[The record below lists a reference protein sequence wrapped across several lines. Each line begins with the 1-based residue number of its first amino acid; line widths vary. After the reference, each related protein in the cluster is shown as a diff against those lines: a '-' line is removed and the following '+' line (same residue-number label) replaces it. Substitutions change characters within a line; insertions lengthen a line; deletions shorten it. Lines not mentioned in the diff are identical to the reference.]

1 MILSHM
7 HDVIVVG
14 GGPAGLYA
22 AWLLARRG
30 FDVALFEEHDS
41 PGEPVHCTG
50 VLAAEAFDEFEIP
63 RQSVLN
69 TLTHVRFHSPA
80 GAAVRY
86 TTPEIEA
93 LVIDRR
99 AFDEHLHGCA
109 SEAGVAIRTGARVT
123 AVAVERRGVTLSFAD
138 GTSAAGRAC
147 VLACGANYTIQRRL
161 GMGMP
166 PVFLQSAQVECPA
179 APFEEVEVHFGHA
192 IASSGFAWAVPV
204 RRGAASFARIGL
216 MSDTNAGRQFE
227 AFVSRVGARLGIGT
241 PGQGRMEPRQKMLP
255 LAPIPATYAD
265 RIVAV
270 GDAAGLVKATT
281 GGGIYYS
288 LVSASLAADVLAD
301 GLRRDG
307 LDAPKLEPYQ
317 DAWRRR
323 LGPELDA
330 QLSLR
335 LLANRLT
342 DDEIEMLFDLAQT
355 DGIMPIVRRTAR
367 FNRHRDLIVSL
378 LKHPPVRRVLFRR
391 LAGRQTVTR

>member
-1 MILSHM
+1 MDL
-7 HDVIVVG
+7 VWE
-14 GGPAGLYA
+14 GL
-22 AWLLARRG
+22 R
-30 FDVALFEEHDS
+30 
-41 PGEPVHCTG
+41 
-50 VLAAEAFDEFEIP
+50 EAFDLLVRNDEDVYEIAW
-63 RQSVLN
+63 RSIAVSGTATLISLVLGV
-69 TLTHVRFHSPA
+69 LT
-80 GAAVRY
+80 GAALAFKRFPGRIVVMS
-86 TTPEIEA
+86 
-93 LVIDRR
+93 LVN
-99 AFDEHLHGCA
+99 
-109 SEAGVAIRTGARVT
+109 T
-123 AVAVERRGVTLSFAD
+123 
-138 GTSAAGRAC
+138 
-147 VLACGANYTIQRRL
+147 

-166 PVFLQSAQVECPA
+166 PIFLQSAQVECPA

-227 AFVSRVGARLGIGT
+227 AFVSRVGARLGLATG
-241 PGQGRMEPRQKMLP
+241 GDGRMEPRQKMLP

-288 LVSASLAADVLAD
+288 LVSASLAADVLED

-307 LDAPKLEPYQ
+307 LDAARLEPYQ
-317 DAWRRR
+317 DAWRKR

-378 LKHPPVRRVLFRR
+378 LKHPPARRVLFRR